1 MMCDVFVRL
10 GTICILQ
17 TFGIADEPFGTAEVL
32 LQQVLKRLVTK
43 GGFTWNDY
51 SSERQIESKEKVF
64 LHKQLIVTRRG
75 ENLSR
80 HPSLVMAL
88 NYSANLKIKCNDSWL
103 NRTMKYLQ
111 RCNFIFS
118 WCDCRNR
125 RHGKIAGLTRI
136 TTRLIYT
143 QEAGRCGRSW
153 VNGNGTGSSTDECTE
168 YGNHSYLKSS
178 HDSSMESFCFLKF
191 HRYSG
196 IQRSKLEGGGG
207 VLKYVACCCL
217 QKWTAQWTDKKWNY
231 SAKGS

>member
-1 MMCDVFVRL
+1 MYSPSWERSAFCK
-10 GTICILQ
+10 

-64 LHKQLIVTRRG
+64 LHKQLIVTPAEG

-80 HPSLVMAL
+80 HPSLVMAP

-103 NRTMKYLQ
+103 NRTMEYLQ

-125 RHGKIAGLTRI
+125 RHGKITGLTRI
-136 TTRLIYT
+136 TMRLIYT
-143 QEAGRCGRSW
+143 RGTGRSW
-153 VNGNGTGSSTDECTE
+153 WSSV
-168 YGNHSYLKSS
+168 S
-178 HDSSMESFCFLKF
+178 ES
-191 HRYSG
+191 
-196 IQRSKLEGGGG
+196 RSKGMGEL
-207 VLKYVACCCL
+207 
-217 QKWTAQWTDKKWNY
+217 WTVPKISEALDMEK
-231 SAKGS
+231 ARF